1 LVVLLTGESA
11 MIRLLVIVS
20 LMTATALA
28 AAEGAERAALR
39 AQVAE
44 AASEAAKVSRAFN
57 LVHQYAAASVVSIHT
72 REQYRM
78 LNRAERRIEEREV
91 PVGEGSGF
99 IARSTAQA
107 TWVVTNAHVVVQTN
121 TEREFVRGS
130 TGQPV
135 TYDRIGVGLHDGR
148 MIDAELAGI
157 DVQSDLAV
165 LKIAVGDL
173 TPVEWDDSDKVM
185 VGDFVLALGYPF
197 GTGYSATSGIV
208 SATDRSTG
216 IYSGVRGF
224 ESFIQTDAAI
234 NPGNSGGPLLNL
246 RGQVIGVNANIISP
260 TGVNAGLGFAI
271 PSNLAQR
278 VAEDLMDN
286 GKVSRPMVG
295 VAIDPDFTAIEAA
308 TQGVPN
314 NHAVRIQSV
323 VPESP
328 AEQGGVKTGDVI
340 LTINGLSIQGTQ
352 QFRAKIA
359 SVRPG
364 DTLDIQVWRG
374 GKIER
379 VQVKPVAAEQLEA
392 KAGQQVKQGAMLG
405 GFGMLLG
412 ADDKPGLVIIHV
424 ERDSLADQAG
434 LEPGDRVLHERSSG
448 ELSALADLS
457 ALSNK
462 REVVLQV
469 LKDGRAVWIRLRR

>member
-1 LVVLLTGESA
+1 
-11 MIRLLVIVS
+11 MKC
-20 LMTATALA
+20 LMTLLLLSTITCITA
-28 AAEGAERAALR
+28 EDPERVALR
-39 AQVAE
+39 AQLTE
-44 AASEAAKVSRAFN
+44 AANEASKVSRAYN

-121 TEREFVRGS
+121 NEREFVRGAS
-130 TGQPV
+130 GQPV

-165 LKIAVGDL
+165 LKIPTGNL
-173 TPVEWDDSDKVM
+173 TPVEWDDSDKVL

-246 RGQVIGVNANIISP
+246 RGRVIGVNANIISP

-295 VAIDPDFTAIEAA
+295 VAIDPDFTAAEAA
-308 TQGVPN
+308 AQGIPN
-314 NHAVRIQSV
+314 GHAVRIQSV
-323 VPESP
+323 VPDSP
-328 AEQGGVKTGDVI
+328 ADHGGVKTGDVV
-340 LTINGLSIQGTQ
+340 LSINGLSIQGTQ

-364 DTLDIQVWRG
+364 DTLDLQVWRG
-374 GKIER
+374 GKTER
-379 VQVKPVAAEQLEA
+379 VLVKPVAAEQLEA

-412 ADDKPGLVIIHV
+412 SDDNPGLVIIHV

-434 LEPGDRVLHERSSG
+434 LEPGDRVLKERSTG
-448 ELSALADLS
+448 ELKALTDLT
-457 ALSNK
+457 ALSNQ